1 MGPKLQDS
9 FPNSFP
15 SDKTPEDLYA
25 AFNTVKNVSMI
36 RVESDEV
43 TYPLHV
49 ILRFEIEKGLID
61 GSVEVDEVPTL
72 WNKKMKEYLGVEP
85 ADDAQG
91 CLQDLHWSMGAIGY
105 FPTYTLGA
113 MSAVQIFEAAKKDL
127 PDLDEEIAA
136 GNFAPLREWLNK
148 KVHALGSLYPT
159 ADDLLKVVTGKP
171 LD

>member
-1 MGPKLQDS
+1 MPKLRET
-9 FPNSFP
+9 FPGAFP
-15 SDKTPEDLYA
+15 EDKGPEDLYA
-25 AFNTVKNVSMI
+25 AMNVVLESSMI
-36 RVESDEV
+36 RVEADEV

-105 FPTYTLGA
+105 FPTYPLGA
-113 MSAVQIFEAAKKDL
+113 MSAVQIFGTAKKEL
-127 PDLDEEIAA
+127 PGLDDAIAA
-136 GNFAPLREWLNK
+136 GNFTSLREWLNTN
-148 KVHALGSLYPT
+148 VHSLGSLYPK
-159 ADDLLKVVTGKP
+159 AD
-171 LD
+171 

>member
-1 MGPKLQDS
+1 MPKLRET
-9 FPNSFP
+9 FPGAFP
-15 SDKTPEDLYA
+15 EDKGPEDLYA
-25 AFNTVKNVSMI
+25 AMNVVLESSMI
-36 RVESDEV
+36 RVEADEV

-113 MSAVQIFEAAKKDL
+113 MAAVQIFNAATRDI
-127 PDLDEEIAA
+127 PNLDEDCKWGFCTSAELVEQE
-136 GNFAPLREWLNK
+136 N
-148 KVHALGSLYPT
+148 SC
-159 ADDLLKVVTGKP
+159 TGLP
-171 LD
+171 PSQGR